1 MQSNRVTKSV
11 EGIEEAAACESG
23 MSGPERKAYHTP
35 ELYELGG
42 MKERTKGQNLFGSDF
57 LVLGGD
63 RDRS

>member
-23 MSGPERKAYHTP
+23 MAERQRKAYHSP

-42 MKERTKGQNLFGSDF
+42 MKKRTKGSNTLLGGDL

-63 RDRS
+63 RS